1 MNTLNITF
9 MGAGNMAEA
18 LIAGLLASGHQPE
31 HICVYDVNS
40 ERMQQMHTQYAVRT
54 EMDALH
60 AIQGAQTI
68 VLAVKPQ
75 QMDEAVQSIA
85 HSVTSGS
92 TVISIAAG
100 VELSQLQGK
109 LSGADVGWVRVMPN
123 TPALVGEGMAVL
135 YSQAD
140 EQHRARAAYVL
151 AASGEIAWVDDE
163 KLLHAV
169 TAVSGSGPAY
179 FFLLAEVLQAAGE
192 SLGVPKE
199 LAATLAG
206 QTALGSGKMLVE
218 SGREAAE
225 LRQQVTSPGGTTQAA
240 LDVMYEDGLPT
251 AVRKGVHAAS
261 KRSKELSA

>member
-31 HICVYDVNS
+31 HICVYDVNAV
-40 ERMQQMHTQYAVRT
+40 RMQQMQEDYAVRT
-54 EMDALH
+54 AVDALH
-60 AIQGAQTI
+60 AVQGADTI

-75 QMDEAVQSIA
+75 QIDAAVQDIA
-85 HSVTSGS
+85 HAVASGS
-92 TVISIAAG
+92 TMISIAAG
-100 VELSQLQGK
+100 VQLSRLQGK
-109 LSGADVGWVRVMPN
+109 LSGEHVGWVRVMPN
-123 TPALVGEGMAVL
+123 TPALVGEGMSVL

-140 EQHRARAAYVL
+140 DGHRARAAYVL
-151 AASGEIAWVDDE
+151 AASGKIAWVDEE

-192 SLGVPKE
+192 ALGLPKT
-199 LAATLAG
+199 LAAQLAG

-240 LDVMYEDGLPT
+240 LDMMYEEGLPT
-251 AVRKGVHAAS
+251 AVRKGVNAAN
-261 KRSKELSA
+261 KRSKELSI